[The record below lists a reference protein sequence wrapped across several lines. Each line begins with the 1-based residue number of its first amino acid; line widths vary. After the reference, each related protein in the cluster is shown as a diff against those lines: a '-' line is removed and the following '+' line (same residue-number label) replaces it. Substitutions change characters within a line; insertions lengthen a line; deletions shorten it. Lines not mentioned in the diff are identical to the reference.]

1 MLSHRMMMLMVVMIV
16 ILVGDEGEER
26 LHQVKHVNPT
36 QYHQHLVDV
45 VLGFSLVVVVRMSVA
60 FTTVNVQT

>member
-45 VLGFSLVVVVRMSVA
+45 VQGFSLVVVL
-60 FTTVNVQT
+60 

>member
-1 MLSHRMMMLMVVMIV
+1 MMMLMVVMIV

-26 LHQVKHVNPT
+26 LHQVKGVNPT

-45 VLGFSLVVVVRMSVA
+45 VRGFSHVVVVWMVVA
-60 FTTVNVQT
+60 STSVNVQT